1 MRFALN
7 LALKHLL
14 SSKGQSLLIMFA
26 IALGCVVIIWVPSVN
41 DGFYQELLNKTVNT
55 SPHINITRYDDI
67 SDITNLSV
75 KDNKWNLNN
84 DKTSLKTRRI
94 QAYKNVMNNIKG
106 IKGITG
112 STPIVEDNANLING
126 EKNLNINFVGIEYPQ
141 YEDVVNIDKDLV
153 NGTYTKLNPDGIAI
167 SQKIAEKLR
176 VQMNDSLYISTP
188 HSTKTLKVV
197 AIYNSGFITK
207 DLTTVYISMNTAQSL
222 SGIGNQVD
230 SIGIKVADPWH
241 VENIAEEATLK
252 TGLEATTWK
261 DDNESL
267 LGEIAS
273 FSYIMFL
280 MNSVIMIAI
289 GAGVLGIMIIL
300 ISSKH
305 KQIGMLKAL
314 GVTSGGVIKIFVLEG
329 LILSVFGSIIGS
341 LLGTLSIFL
350 FNEFPMQI
358 SETYGISE
366 IQGIYSLSIYA
377 QAIILAIV
385 TGCAASFIPAYLS
398 SKVDPAEVLKST

>member
-1 MRFALN
+1 MRFAIR

-14 SSKGQSLLIMFA
+14 SSKSQSLLIMFA
-26 IALGCVVIIWVPSVN
+26 IALGCVVIIWVPGVN

-55 SPHINITRYDDI
+55 SPHITITRYDDVTDI
-67 SDITNLSV
+67 SNLQV
-75 KDNKWNLNN
+75 IDGQWDLNN
-84 DKTSLKTRRI
+84 DKTTLKTRRI
-94 QAYKNVMNNIKG
+94 QSYKSVINNITHIKG
-106 IKGITG
+106 IIG
-112 STPIVEDNANLING
+112 STPTVNNNAALING
-126 EKNLNINFVGIEYPQ
+126 EKNLNINFIGIHYPAYQ
-141 YEDVVNIDKDLV
+141 DVVNINKDLV
-153 NGTYTKLNPDGIAI
+153 EGTYTKLNPDGIAI

-176 VQMNDSLYISTP
+176 VQLNDSVFINTE

-207 DLTTVYISMNTAQSL
+207 DLTTVYISINTAQSL

-230 SIGIKVADPWH
+230 DVGIKVVDPWN
-241 VENIAEEATLK
+241 VEAIAEQVTFN

-267 LGEIAS
+267 LAEIGS

-314 GVTSGGVIKIFVLEG
+314 GVTSFGVIKIFVLEG
-329 LILSVFGSIIGS
+329 LILSVCGAIIGCI
-341 LLGTLSIFL
+341 LGTLAIYL
-350 FNEFPMQI
+350 FNVFPMPI
-358 SETYGISE
+358 SDTYGVSE
-366 IQGIYSLSIYA
+366 IRGIYKFSIYA
-377 QAIILAIV
+377 QAVILSIV
-385 TGCAASFIPAYLS
+385 TGCVASFIPAYLS